1 MNSRWQWLLTGAAA
15 AAALGAAGCAA
26 DFEPQSKIQSL
37 RILGV
42 QKSAPYAAPG
52 EEVTL
57 SALWTLPEPA
67 EGETPPKV
75 TFGWLGGCFNPPAD
89 LYYGCFQG
97 LSPSQST
104 GGIGNQFTLEIP
116 ADIISSRP
124 PPKDPTITPYGLA
137 YVFFAACAGKL
148 QPVTTS
154 GGAQEFPATC
164 VDPDTGAQLNQDS
177 FVVGYTAIYAYD
189 TLRHDNPVITAFQF
203 NGQTLAPDCIGTAC
217 LGPPPA
223 PPVSCDEPG
232 TVCIPRCDGGGKC
245 PEYSAAPVV
254 AESSFDPTPTA
265 QGAER
270 IWVNYYVDRGS
281 VTSDLQLIAAATPGV
296 GWLTEYSTKVV
307 APAEPGPM
315 LLWSVVR
322 DSRGGQN
329 WTRLKVLVE

>member
-1 MNSRWQWLLTGAAA
+1 MN
-15 AAALGAAGCAA
+15 
-26 DFEPQSKIQSL
+26 
-37 RILGV
+37 
-42 QKSAPYAAPG
+42 
-52 EEVTL
+52 
-57 SALWTLPEPA
+57 
-67 EGETPPKV
+67 
-75 TFGWLGGCFNPPAD
+75 
-89 LYYGCFQG
+89 QG
-97 LSPSQST
+97 LKYMDEINLRGKRVFIRVDFNVPLDEN
-104 GGIGNQFTLEIP
+104 GNITDDTRIRGVL
-116 ADIISSRP
+116 
-124 PPKDPTITPYGLA
+124 PTINYALDENAKVILA
-137 YVFFAACAGKL
+137 SHLGRPKGKRVPEMSL
-148 QPVTTS
+148 SPVAKRL
-154 GGAQEFPATC
+154 GRLLEKE
-164 VDPDTGAQLNQDS
+164 V
-177 FVVGYTAIYAYD
+177 
-189 TLRHDNPVITAFQF
+189 
-203 NGQTLAPDCIGTAC
+203 TLAPDCIGTAC